1 MFFLNN
7 SSVHIKVSVM
17 LIHLEFVGI
26 FFKRTA
32 KSAITVTICEHV
44 MNVLTHEFV
53 AFKMRIKF
61 FFKSIF
67 QLFRS
72 SLKVPDLSSC
82 RYSSV

>member
-7 SSVHIKVSVM
+7 SFVHIKVSVM
-17 LIHLEFVGI
+17 LIQLEFVGI

-53 AFKMRIKF
+53 AFKMRIKENF
-61 FFKSIF
+61 
-67 QLFRS
+67 
-72 SLKVPDLSSC
+72 
-82 RYSSV
+82 